1 MHIGPSLAL
10 TTAVAAL
17 STAAPA
23 VAGDILSASVR
34 DSTAVEFIDGNCWT
48 LDITVKGRAA
58 GGTVSLASNKVQ
70 VTVRSQGNLA
80 GGVAT
85 TVDEVLTAT
94 AVLRKTAPNTSSPVQ
109 VTSGSDVILTVVL
122 PRPIFQP
129 DQLLLV
135 NIGSAFYTVSAQA
148 SNANS
153 NVTATNLS
161 TRAYPAVFWT
171 VVTPQ
176 CLRFTS
182 ARRRVEVSAQHLLA
196 RNGRQTACMEIRV
209 EDVATSTD
217 QGISVFCND
226 TELSTTVT
234 AGEKMEVFAGDIPI
248 TGLTQ
253 GVRYRA
259 YFRHYAWV
267 GGVTDS
273 RNYSAPLTDNSSL
286 TSLEF
291 TCDKDGTHGDQ
302 IAYVKTGAS
311 GGTLNNPSA
320 PYPTLLAALGALKT
334 AHNAKSGGD
343 QRNNAGGGQVVVQE
357 DSAGAG
363 ATIQGTG
370 GNASVHTAGATCLVE
385 IRVDPA
391 ATGTVKIVTAN
402 SVGANRRVG
411 PMCWFHGFTWERAS
425 VNANDND
432 NFIVENTV
440 TTINTG
446 LIYVSGG
453 AVSSAGS
460 AAFNR
465 SPWRGFGSAYIYNV
479 NGAANSG
486 WLAPNGSECT
496 QMAVVA
502 GCTSTVAIT
511 LAPYVLMA
519 SRFNAGCNL
528 IDVAGS
534 ASRHAN
540 RDLWVSNNRIKNQTQ
555 EIRFGNAVARPLG
568 MVFSS
573 NLNENKSG
581 NAPTIIH
588 ADGSNL
594 GCDNVIIWHNTIP
607 GNRFNTIYT
616 ADTTI
621 STEPLVKRGGG
632 GFNIVRWLNSKSD
645 NFWVANQGNA
655 DGNDQDGNWEW
666 RFFVGRYGEV
676 VIAGDSNSSPSPGP
690 TSWYGEITCPG
701 GTFTATV
708 TFVNPQQE
716 GVTGAGNGD
725 YHLHANDNG
734 ASNRV
739 PAGRA
744 VFKYDNDG
752 NLRNNGGFGA
762 AGVYEKVA

>member
-17 STAAPA
+17 STATPA
-23 VAGDILSASVR
+23 VAGDLIAANVR
-34 DSTAVEFIDGNCWT
+34 DNTSIEFVDGNGWT
-48 LDITVKGRAA
+48 LDVTVKGRAA
-58 GGTVSLASNKVQ
+58 GGAVSLASNKVQ
-70 VTVRSQGNLA
+70 VTVRSQGNLVN
-80 GGVAT
+80 GVAT
-85 TVDEVLTAT
+85 TVDEVLVAT
-94 AVLRKTAPNTSSPVQ
+94 AVLRKPAPNHTSPVQ
-109 VTSGSDVILTVVL
+109 TVSGSDVILTVVL

-153 NVTATNLS
+153 NVTATNSS
-161 TRAYPAVFWT
+161 TRAYPATFWT

-176 CLRFTS
+176 CLRFTAS
-182 ARRRVEVSAQHLLA
+182 RRRVEVSAQHLLA
-196 RNGRQTACMEIRV
+196 RNGRQIACTEIRV

-234 AGEKMEVFAGDIPI
+234 AGEAMEVFAANIPI

-253 GVRYRA
+253 GTRYRA
-259 YFRHYAWV
+259 YFKFYPWV
-267 GGVTDS
+267 GAVTDS
-273 RNYSAPLTDNSSL
+273 RDYTDPFTDNSSL

-291 TCDKDGTHGDQ
+291 TCDKDGTYGDQ
-302 IAYVKTGAS
+302 TAYVKTGAS
-311 GGTLNNPSA
+311 GGALNDSA
-320 PYPTLLAALGALKT
+320 QPYPTLIAALSALKT

-343 QRNNAGGGQVVVQE
+343 QRNNAGGGNIIVQE

-370 GNASVHTAGATCLVE
+370 GNASVHTSGATCLVE
-385 IRVDPA
+385 IKVDPA
-391 ATGTVKIVTAN
+391 ATGTIKIVTA
-402 SVGANRRVG
+402 STVGANRRVG
-411 PMCWFHGFTWERAS
+411 SHCWFHGFTWERAS
-425 VNANDND
+425 INANDND
-432 NFIVENTV
+432 NFIVESAA
-440 TTINTG
+440 TTINQSY
-446 LIYVSGG
+446 IYVSGG
-453 AVSSAGS
+453 TVSSSGS
-460 AAFNR
+460 AVFNR
-465 SPWRGFGSAYIYNV
+465 CPWRGFGATYVHNV
-479 NGAANSG
+479 NGSTNTG
-486 WLAPNGSECT
+486 WLAANGSECT
-496 QMAVVA
+496 QMAVVG
-502 GCTSTVAIT
+502 GCTMGAAFS
-511 LAPYVLMA
+511 LSPYVFFA
-519 SRFNAGCNL
+519 NRANAGCNL
-528 IDVAGS
+528 TDQASS

-540 RDLWVSNNRIKNQTQ
+540 RDLWVSNNRIKSQTQ
-555 EIRFGNAVARPLG
+555 EIRFGNALARPNG

-581 NAPTIIH
+581 NAPTIIY
-588 ADGSNL
+588 ADGSNFA
-594 GCDNVIIWHNTIP
+594 CDNVIIWHNTIP

-621 STEPLVKRGGG
+621 STEGLVKRGGG

-666 RFFVGRYGEV
+666 RFFVGRYGDV
-676 VIAGDSNSSPSPGP
+676 VIAGDSNSSPSASA
-690 TSWYGEITCPG
+690 TAWYGEITCPG
-701 GTFTATV
+701 GTLTATV

-752 NLRNNGGFGA
+752 NLRNNAGLGA
-762 AGVYEKVA
+762 AGVYEKAA